1 MTSRHTAKITVYSL
15 STRLVDVNPGSLG
28 VVEEW
33 LSAVNRGDNQRV
45 QELSAEN
52 VEIVGPR
59 GSARGRQ
66 VLAEWLARAGF
77 SAVAL
82 RWFCGSDGTV
92 VVEQEARWSDVDSG
106 KELGRARIGSQFTIT
121 AGVVAYYQRHESLDQ
136 ALAAAGLDTTA
147 EVAHR

>member
-1 MTSRHTAKITVYSL
+1 VTSRHTTKITAYVL
-15 STRLVDVNPGSLG
+15 STSLVDVSLGSLG

-33 LSAVNRGDNQRV
+33 LSAVNRGDKQRV
-45 QELSAEN
+45 QEMSAEN

-82 RWFCGSDGTV
+82 RWFCGSDGSNAVAVLATGTA
-92 VVEQEARWSDVDSG
+92 ARRG
-106 KELGRARIGSQFTIT
+106 P
-121 AGVVAYYQRHESLDQ
+121 
-136 ALAAAGLDTTA
+136 
-147 EVAHR
+147 